1 MNKEWSDKNK
11 QIQILLGKETTYRDG
26 IELLIKLREE
36 LFEQVTQIVKGYPD
50 EAFYQMPFAKAKGY
64 HSKTLSYSIWH
75 IFRIEDIVAHTL
87 IAGDEQ
93 IFMAGDYQKK
103 IGSPIITN
111 ALVAPTINY
120 GVNLPCDVH
129 LAGTTSIKPET

>member
-1 MNKEWSDKNK
+1 MNKEWSETNRE
-11 QIQILLGKETTYRDG
+11 IQILLRKETTYKDG

-75 IFRIEDIVAHTL
+75 IFRIEDVVAHTR

-93 IFMAGDYQKK
+93 IF
-103 IGSPIITN
+103 
-111 ALVAPTINY
+111 VA
-120 GVNLPCDVH
+120 
-129 LAGTTSIKPET
+129 